1 MTVDCY
7 HLLGADEGIWRL
19 VPIIALLV
27 IGAVA
32 KLLGKAKEKY
42 EQEKAERMEQEY
54 EREHRAR
61 YGPARQPPGVKPA
74 APPRREPTPAK
85 QVMTALRQALA
96 GEQPAA
102 PAKPP
107 SPPRAQRQQR
117 GPKPAPKAAKRR
129 ASPGKGGVAARKLG
143 SRARKLG
150 RLDSAA
156 EAPPAGA
163 ETPQPLTL
171 KLNLADRN
179 EALRGI
185 VYAEILG
192 PPKALRRGAEIWDL

>member
-1 MTVDCY
+1 MTCEFYPILAAGED
-7 HLLGADEGIWRL
+7 IWRF

-27 IGAVA
+27 IGAIA
-32 KLLGKAKEKY
+32 KLLSKAREKY
-42 EQEKAERMEQEY
+42 EQEKAERMEREY

-61 YGPARQPPGVKPA
+61 YGGAARQPPAKPA
-74 APPRREPTPAK
+74 APPRREPTPAQ

-107 SPPRAQRQQR
+107 PPPAAQRQQR
-117 GPKPAPKAAKRR
+117 RRKPAPKTAKRQVTSGER
-129 ASPGKGGVAARKLG
+129 SVVSQRIGRP
-143 SRARKLG
+143 ARKLG
-150 RLDSAA
+150 RLGPAA
-156 EAPPAGA
+156 KDAAAGA
-163 ETPQPLTL
+163 ETPQPLAL

-179 EALRGI
+179 AAARGI

-192 PPKALRRGAEIWDL
+192 PPKGLRQGPEIWDL